1 MKLHRNRSRWL
12 VAGISLALL
21 VGSAAAGTQA
31 FAEETKFTI
40 GTARDLQLGAQ
51 IGMAK
56 HKGFF
61 KEEGLDVEVAYFG
74 SGAEMTSAMAA
85 GKLQIGSFGD
95 FPSIIMVSKKL
106 PVKIVSVMAEIS
118 GTQQVVVSKNVK
130 QPSDL
135 KGKKIGLLVG
145 SSAESLLNGTLRHFK
160 IPLDSVELVNM
171 RPPEQ
176 VAALARGDIDG
187 LAVWQPHAYRAKTQ
201 AGGHALVSAL
211 ESFVPGMEGPL
222 SYYAAY
228 SLLMVRDEFLNA
240 NPNSMKAVLRALNKA
255 TKYVNGNKD
264 DTATTMEEDMRA
276 PAKDLRVFLD
286 ENVYDMTLSSK
297 LITTLDNTVNFMHE
311 VGKIKSK
318 PNFRDAISSSFLKS
332 VSADLVAY

>member
-12 VAGISLALL
+12 VAGVSLALL